1 MSTET
6 INKTSPIGV
15 SATLYA
21 VAVWGFGNVLA
32 NVIPLPGPELS
43 FIRMVMGVAMAYVLL
58 VATKGR
64 LTKDGMRKSLFG
76 GLSFAINSAAF
87 FTAVKYTSPNTAT
100 IIGTLQ
106 PFLLMLVSSRLFGE
120 RVEKKAV
127 LAGLVAII
135 GTSIAIFG
143 APKSGHDTFFGDF
156 LAFIALL
163 SYAAYFIFSKQARKS
178 VSTLEYQ
185 LGLQIWATIF
195 LLPLALFS
203 HTNSIPSISTLAL
216 VLLLAVVPGGGHF
229 AFNWAHKHTTLV
241 TASLLTLGA
250 PIVTIIFSYI
260 MLGQSVSIS
269 QVLGTAITIVAL
281 SFVVISRSS
290 VAEE

>member
-6 INKTSPIGV
+6 LKKNSPIGV

-21 VAVWGFGNVLA
+21 VVVWGFGNVLA

-58 VATKGR
+58 VATKGK
-64 LTKDGMRKSLFG
+64 LTRDGMRKSLFG
-76 GLSFAINSAAF
+76 GLSFAVNSAAF

-120 RVEKKAV
+120 KVEKKAIF
-127 LAGLVAII
+127 AGFVAIA
-135 GTSIAIFG
+135 GTTIAIFG

-156 LAFIALL
+156 LAVIALL

-185 LGLQIWATIF
+185 LGLQIWATMF

-203 HTNSIPSISTLAL
+203 HSRSVPSIATFAL
-216 VLLLAVVPGGGHF
+216 VLLLAVVPGSGHF

-241 TASLLTLGA
+241 TASLLTLGT
-250 PIVTIIFSYI
+250 PIVTIVFSYF
-260 MLGQSVSIS
+260 MLGQNVSVLQI
-269 QVLGTAITIVAL
+269 LGTAVTIVSL

-290 VAEE
+290 VIEE